1 MLFFVSLEPM
11 DEEPSSLRD
20 VFCENQ
26 SFVLNLLVEE
36 QKEQE
41 DAP

>member
-1 MLFFVSLEPM
+1 MSLELT

-20 VFCENQ
+20 VFCENR

-36 QKEQE
+36 QQEQA